1 MFFTAYSFQNV
12 PREGKLKEQILSI
25 AKEQL
30 ITKPAPIVK
39 SIAEEIPP
47 DHHDAF
53 WSLLGEAEVGYLRQ
67 LQCPTPQKSCSA
79 FDEALKPCMTQKNM
93 YSTSSRSSSCHC

>member
-30 ITKPAPIVK
+30 ITKPAPLVK
-39 SIAEEIPP
+39 SIAEDIPP
-47 DHHDAF
+47 DHHDVF
-53 WSLLGEAEVGYLRQ
+53 WSLLGEAEVGYLRE
-67 LQCPTPQKSCSA
+67 LQCPTPQKVVQCIRRSS
-79 FDEALKPCMTQKNM
+79 EALHDTEE
-93 YSTSSRSSSCHC
+93 HV